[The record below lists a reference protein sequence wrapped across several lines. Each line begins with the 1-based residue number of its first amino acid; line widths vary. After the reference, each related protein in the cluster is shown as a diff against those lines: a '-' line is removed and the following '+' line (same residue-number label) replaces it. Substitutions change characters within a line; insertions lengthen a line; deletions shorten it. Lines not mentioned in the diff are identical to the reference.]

1 MTNMINQAHSRIP
14 YALTAIGFAF
24 LATASIH
31 AQTTDSIS
39 LELRNAENT
48 LIPLDPAE
56 SVSINPD
63 NGNLV
68 VTPVDPLAC
77 TATATADCS
86 DVRVENVTLTA
97 EPSNLSQGQQVTL
110 RWDSRGA
117 WDCQGT
123 LRDLDTNT
131 LIDSTIWDDLVSRH
145 PRGSADVVTSSLDP
159 DTFLAAIECR
169 NGPVSQSAT
178 AQFTVTDPNPNVPQ
192 FCIDEGRVPPAGMS
206 QDLAILFNSNTPT
219 TEWEGTWGQ
228 PYPDGNQRN
237 IAVEPDRYVAI
248 AFDTGSIP
256 VGTTV
261 RTNISDPQFSTTV
274 AGGDKMITVSEC
286 PGDFGP
292 QPDSGCRVVMSGGS
306 FTHTIGGD
314 NGFCNLEQGTVYYL
328 NILYTD
334 QTLITHPDSSPTNWF
349 CTGGVNGDTATCGNI
364 ISP

>member
-1 MTNMINQAHSRIP
+1 MINQAHSRIP
-14 YALTAIGFAF
+14 HALTAIGFAF
-24 LATASIH
+24 LATASLH

-48 LIPLDPAE
+48 LIPLDPVQ
-56 SVSINPD
+56 SVTIDPD
-63 NGNLV
+63 SGNLV
-68 VTPVDPLAC
+68 VTPADPLAC
-77 TATATADCS
+77 TASSAADCT

-97 EPSNLSQGQQVTL
+97 EPSNVSQGQEITL

-117 WDCQGT
+117 WDCQGV
-123 LRDLDTNT
+123 LSDSDTGA
-131 LIDSTIWDDLVSRH
+131 LITSTDWDDVIPRD
-145 PRGSADVVTSSLDP
+145 PRGSDGILTSTLDP
-159 DTFLAAIECR
+159 DTFVAEIECR
-169 NGPVSQSAT
+169 NGPKSQSAT
-178 AQFTVTDPNPNVPQ
+178 AQFTVTDPNPDVPQ
-192 FCIDEGRVPPAGMS
+192 FCIDEGRMPPTGMT
-206 QDLAILFNSNTPT
+206 QDKAIVYNDSRTT
-219 TEWEGTWGQ
+219 TEWGGTWGQ

-248 AFDTGSIP
+248 AFDTGSVP

-261 RTNISDPQFSTTV
+261 RTSISDPQFSTTV
-274 AGGDKMITVSEC
+274 APGDKMITVSEC

-292 QPDSGCRVVMSGGS
+292 QPDSGCRVVMSGGQ

-334 QTLITHPDSSPTNWF
+334 QNLTTHPDSSPTNWF